1 MKNHIFI
8 GIIIFS
14 ISSSFLASCGKSD
27 RNETSKTEQSTLK
40 ETSEILPVLT
50 EIDSTAEK
58 AKTIDNLQAA
68 YKGEVTAKAKYIA
81 YAQKAEQEGFP
92 QISSLYRAV
101 SAAEHIHAGNHQS
114 VLAESKVVVPTI
126 KPEFTVKTTK
136 ENLAGDIKGEAYEAT
151 SMYPSFI
158 KSAENAGNQ
167 IGIVSLTYAMK
178 TEKKHNLMYTTALN
192 ALENNS
198 VKTLPSIF
206 YVCSLCG
213 NTYSNKAPA
222 RCTFCM
228 TKSEKFMKI
237 SKAKANRNIAMDD
250 CPM

>member
-1 MKNHIFI
+1 MKKII
-8 GIIIFS
+8 IIPTIIFS
-14 ISSSFLASCGKSD
+14 ISSLFLASCGKSD
-27 RNETSKTEQSTLK
+27 KDETSKTEQTVLK
-40 ETSEILPVLT
+40 ETPNEPVKV

-58 AKTIDNLQAA
+58 AKTIENLQVA
-68 YKGEVTAKAKYIA
+68 YNGEVTAKAKYMA

-92 QISSLYRAV
+92 QIASLYRAV
-101 SAAEHIHAGNHQS
+101 SAAEHIHAGNHQA

-136 ENLAGDIKGEAYEAT
+136 ENLEGDIKGESYEAT
-151 SMYPSFI
+151 SLYPAYI
-158 KSAENAGNQ
+158 KSAENADNQ

-178 TEKKHNLMYTTALN
+178 TEKKHNLMYATALI
-192 ALENNS
+192 ALQNNS
-198 VKTLPSIF
+198 VKTLPSVF

-213 NTYSNKAPA
+213 DTYANKAPA

-237 SKAKANRNIAMDD
+237 SKAKANRDLAMDECD
-250 CPM
+250 M